1 MQPRACAY
9 VSVICLVLAGLCG
22 SAAAGPINLSTNEQ
36 QANEPQ
42 PLGAP
47 GAAPA
52 PFVPPSCTGFDT
64 VCSGATASLKPPPAF
79 AFDYGLTAEA
89 GVAGS
94 NHGFGTS
101 IGVGAWIKPVGTD
114 LTLSV
119 SIAHQQWNPSKDWH
133 Y

>member
-1 MQPRACAY
+1 MQPRAGIQIAM
-9 VSVICLVLAGLCG
+9 ICLVMAGLCG
-22 SAAAGPINLSTNEQ
+22 TAIAAPINLSTNEP

-42 PLGAP
+42 PLGGPSPAT
-47 GAAPA
+47 A

-114 LTLSV
+114 LTVSV